1 MFVFFLLISIR
12 KSMSYTVSDNSK
24 ALNFEKTTISRMEV
38 DILQLK

>member
-24 ALNFEKTTISRMEV
+24 ALNSENHDFKNGS
-38 DILQLK
+38 